1 MVKVRKNYFFRKFC
15 GKSFCG
21 FGQST

>member
-15 GKSFCG
+15 EKNFCG
-21 FGQST
+21 C